1 MKKYLIIILINITM
15 PILVKAQLFT
25 FGGSSQLYWTWR
37 PDIDS
42 NCYEFT
48 YRIYQVADYLSQV
61 HSNKI
66 SILYWNE
73 CNYGKAWMGAS
84 DTGFI
89 NEPLHDTLNI
99 AVSQYG
105 VVDTFCGFDSPYILA
120 TQTTQPSLVVSPQ
133 RKKFEY
139 KGIVCLPEKCKR
151 WHFAIGAFKYI
162 GFPNILNSG
171 TIHFNHDTFTQS
183 NINNECF
190 ASYFGNQ
197 RNLSGTGF
205 ISGCTFN
212 NLDFPDNSSVR
223 FLSPPLYYF
232 PLNKKVEY
240 NPGAFDPDHDKL
252 VVTLKDTIQSA
263 NWIQGWGSGTRNFF
277 KVNDSAGIPHQNV
290 FTWNCYFAPLQGQ
303 TGPNPLR
310 YNAVN
315 NPFDTDSTFQLVD
328 STGKTTFTAQSE
340 MTPILYY
347 SAKDY
352 RNEQLVSESYFYT
365 QFSLFND
372 SRPTSYINVDTI
384 SLLNANTNSQGTF
397 VGCPNLPITFD
408 AYIKLPGVLN
418 GNLIVRTTAD
428 STLPGNGACAVTNA
442 NTDSVHLQFSWTPP
456 ANARGLYNVYISAK
470 DSNCNAPYNHYLQV
484 YTWSFYIDSCGS
496 VGVSSITKN
505 DDILVYPNPAHDNL
519 VVTSTNSFSS
529 VKVYSMISDLVLE
542 EKFAPTKYF
551 DINTSTLPSGMYLVN
566 IDGKFLRKVAIM
578 R

>member
-1 MKKYLIIILINITM
+1 M
-15 PILVKAQLFT
+15 
-25 FGGSSQLYWTWR
+25 
-37 PDIDS
+37 
-42 NCYEFT
+42 
-48 YRIYQVADYLSQV
+48 
-61 HSNKI
+61 
-66 SILYWNE
+66 
-73 CNYGKAWMGAS
+73 
-84 DTGFI
+84 
-89 NEPLHDTLNI
+89 
-99 AVSQYG
+99 
-105 VVDTFCGFDSPYILA
+105 
-120 TQTTQPSLVVSPQ
+120 
-133 RKKFEY
+133 
-139 KGIVCLPEKCKR
+139 
-151 WHFAIGAFKYI
+151 
-162 GFPNILNSG
+162 
-171 TIHFNHDTFTQS
+171 
-183 NINNECF
+183 
-190 ASYFGNQ
+190 
-197 RNLSGTGF
+197 
-205 ISGCTFN
+205 
-212 NLDFPDNSSVR
+212 
-223 FLSPPLYYF
+223 
-232 PLNKKVEY
+232 
-240 NPGAFDPDHDKL
+240 
-252 VVTLKDTIQSA
+252 
-263 NWIQGWGSGTRNFF
+263 
-277 KVNDSAGIPHQNV
+277 
-290 FTWNCYFAPLQGQ
+290 
-303 TGPNPLR
+303 
-310 YNAVN
+310 N

-372 SRPTSYINVDTI
+372 SRPTSYIKVDTF
-384 SLLNANTNSQGTF
+384 SLLNANINIQGTF

-456 ANARGLYNVYISAK
+456 ATARGLYNVYISAK

-496 VGVSSITKN
+496 VGISSITKN
-505 DDILVYPNPAHDNL
+505 DDIVLYPNPAHDNL

-551 DINTSTLPSGMYLVN
+551 DINTCTLPSGVYLVN